1 VIDSQSVA
9 IVVALTTTTFALGLL
24 LGFIGAGGAGLVVA
38 LLTSVFGLEFH
49 EAIGTALAA
58 MCFVTIAGSISHY
71 REGNIAVTIGVVA
84 GLAGAIGAAIGAAIG
99 QDITAR
105 PLQLAAGLA
114 LWVLAL
120 LVWLRLRLVERAP
133 GAAIV
138 GHGATQGPVRRMIAS
153 VGLGLSGGA
162 AAAFFGVG
170 MAPFLQFGLLTV
182 LKLPLRQ
189 TVGTTMLTLVFIS
202 LSGTLILARHGDVSV
217 PHLIGTVVGLSSG
230 SYLGARYTRRVRRE
244 VLRTA
249 VVVVPIVAGAMLIFL

>member
-1 VIDSQSVA
+1 MIDSQSVA

-38 LLTSVFGLEFH
+38 LLTSVFGLEVH

-71 REGNIAVTIGVVA
+71 REGNIAFTIGVVA

-133 GAAIV
+133 RAAIV

-230 SYLGARYTRRVRRE
+230 SYLGARYTRRARRE

-249 VVVVPIVAGAMLIFL
+249 VVVVPFSSNLD

>member
-1 VIDSQSVA
+1 MIDGESAA
-9 IVVALTTTTFALGLL
+9 IVVALTATTFALGLL

-38 LLTSVFGLEFH
+38 LLTSVFNLPVH

-58 MCFVTIAGSISHY
+58 MCFVTIAGAISHF
-71 REGNIAVTIGVVA
+71 REGNIALTVGLTA
-84 GLAGAIGAAIGAAIG
+84 GLAGTVGAAIGATTG
-99 QDITAR
+99 QDIPAR

-114 LWVLAL
+114 LWALAV
-120 LVWLRLRLVERAP
+120 LVWLRLRWVERAP
-133 GAAIV
+133 RAAMV
-138 GHGATQGPVRRMIAS
+138 GTATVEETARRLVAS

-189 TVGTTMLTLVFIS
+189 TIGTTMLTLVFIS
-202 LSGTLILARHGDVSV
+202 LSGTVILARGGDVSI

-249 VVVVPIVAGAMLIFL
+249 VVVVPVIAGAMLIFL